1 MKYIKENWQY
11 FLFFVL
17 VCIVGGYFSTIY
29 LVDTLDSNMI
39 EEAVKQIGSKELLMV
54 VSVVQITIY
63 AVIFTGIGIILS
75 NKIGLWK
82 KFEMN
87 KQGLI
92 TVLVLSVVGGLSLSV
107 VDKYV
112 FGSFIDPVWHS
123 YDSKPTVEY
132 VISSFTYGGVFEEIL
147 IRLFLMSLLAWV
159 ISKLFYAK
167 EEDVPVKVLVIANVI
182 SALLFAAGHLP
193 STKQIFG
200 YMDGLILFRCFLIN
214 GLLGLAFGYLY
225 RKYGIGYS
233 MLAHIGTHFVS
244 KLIWMI
250 FI

>member
-159 ISKLFYAK
+159 ISK
-167 EEDVPVKVLVIANVI
+167 
-182 SALLFAAGHLP
+182 
-193 STKQIFG
+193 
-200 YMDGLILFRCFLIN
+200 
-214 GLLGLAFGYLY
+214 
-225 RKYGIGYS
+225 
-233 MLAHIGTHFVS
+233 
-244 KLIWMI
+244 
-250 FI
+250 